1 MDLNLLWWSRFFSVA
16 GEEEYDRKIFKSSQS
31 LSFFLTICEFNKKY
45 FQVQLKFNQEVKF
58 IKKVEYYSFLQFLV
72 DVGSSLGLWLGLSII
87 GLTDLGIQL
96 ADKTKGLGKSLF
108 RRS

>member
-1 MDLNLLWWSRFFSVA
+1 MTYLLLSRWGAWGNTYSQKYLGLTKLVSIFNS
-16 GEEEYDRKIFKSSQS
+16 EERC
-31 LSFFLTICEFNKKY
+31 L
-45 FQVQLKFNQEVKF
+45 FQVQLKFNKEVKF

-96 ADKTKGLGKSLF
+96 ADKTSVLCKSLL
-108 RRS
+108 RP